1 MTIGKY
7 WSCVVLAT
15 AGYCDFEYKNN
26 TGIDFKNMKKKMKKI
41 TDVGKKKSWSA
52 VASPPLPSS
61 SRGVTYLASMGMV
74 SSKLTLASALTG
86 PATVASSI

>member
-7 WSCVVLAT
+7 WSCVVLGT
-15 AGYCDFEYKNN
+15 AACYCDFEYKNN

-52 VASPPLPSS
+52 VASPPPSS

-86 PATVASSI
+86 PATVTSSI